1 MTQFS
6 RRHLLTAAGALAA
19 SQLLA
24 GCGFR
29 LRGPQPLAFAT
40 IHLGTS
46 ENTGLGAQ
54 LARQVSTSGSTAVVG
69 DPAQADVRLQILR
82 DTFTREILSLTGAGK
97 VREYQLNREFAFQL
111 VDRSGA
117 VLIPPTLLTAQRD
130 YTFQDERVLGKE
142 QEEELLLADMQ
153 NEIVRQLMRR
163 LAAVRK

>member
-1 MTQFS
+1 MTQLS

-19 SQLLA
+19 SHLLA
-24 GCGFR
+24 GCGFHM
-29 LRGPQPLAFAT
+29 RGPQPLAFAT
-40 IHLGTS
+40 IYLGTS

-54 LARQVSTSGSTAVVG
+54 LARQVRTSGSTEVVG

-82 DTFTREILSLTGAGK
+82 DTFAREILSLTGAGK
-97 VREYQLNREFAFQL
+97 VREYQLTREFAFQL
-111 VDRSGA
+111 VDRDGA

-130 YTFQDERVLGKE
+130 YTFQDERILAKE
-142 QEEELLLADMQ
+142 QEEDLLLADMQ